1 MGFNAKQPGR
11 IKKADFM
18 LLAAAV
24 VVVSGLVLW
33 AIRG

>member
-1 MGFNAKQPGR
+1 MGFNAKQPGKS
-11 IKKADFM
+11 KKADFM

-24 VVVSGLVLW
+24 VVVSALLFW